1 MSSRTRERR
10 SGGRRDGPGRTL
22 KTLAVVGG
30 FAGIGVLVVL
40 FLGDLF
46 QRGVQEVTLP
56 LRHENIIRQQS
67 VEKQV
72 DAALIAAVIY
82 RESRFRDQ
90 TSDAGARGLMQ
101 ITPGTAHEIERLSGG
116 TEFELEDLADPDIN
130 IRYGTFYLAWLLDLY
145 DDDVVAAL
153 AAYNAGPSNAEAW
166 GGSTMTI
173 DDIEFPETEEYVKG
187 VLEKQREYRHAYET
201 ELGY

>member
-72 DAALIAAVIY
+72 DAAL
-82 RESRFRDQ
+82 SLFDQ
-90 TSDAGARGLMQ
+90 
-101 ITPGTAHEIERLSGG
+101 
-116 TEFELEDLADPDIN
+116 
-130 IRYGTFYLAWLLDLY
+130 
-145 DDDVVAAL
+145 
-153 AAYNAGPSNAEAW
+153 
-166 GGSTMTI
+166 
-173 DDIEFPETEEYVKG
+173 
-187 VLEKQREYRHAYET
+187 
-201 ELGY
+201 